1 MTSGGAFFVTGSQ
14 GFQHPDILKQIVNEG
29 HEIGNHSFTHKDLSN
44 MSSLRFKFEVN
55 ATQKLIKDV
64 TGYSTT
70 LLRPPYT
77 TDVDYNKKQLSA
89 VKTAQDMG
97 YLFVGNYIDSRDWEG
112 KSSEE
117 IVDTVLKELPNGNII
132 LLHDGGGDRSETVA
146 ALPQII
152 KQLQS
157 EGYSFVSI
165 SELLDLDQDDLM
177 PPVEK
182 NSSFGSIIESF
193 ASLGPLLATLF
204 KLIFLTSF
212 VVVLIRA
219 VLFIYLSYKQKQT
232 HTSIITEDYKPFVSV
247 ILPVY
252 NEEKV
257 IENTVSTILAS
268 NYTNYEI
275 VIIDDGSTDR
285 TRSILE
291 SNFNHLDHVHF
302 ISKENEGKA
311 ASLNRGIQEA
321 QGDIIITMDAD
332 TEINEEAIS
341 YLIRHFQ
348 DPMVSAVSGN
358 VKVGNKRKILS
369 LWQHIEYVTSFNLE
383 KRALQMINSITVV
396 PGALGAWRKED
407 IEKVNLFEEETL
419 AEDTDLTI
427 KIIRTGKR
435 IIFEEKAIGYTEVPT
450 KLKDLTKQR
459 LRWYFGILQ
468 SLWKHKD
475 ALFQRKY
482 KGLAFVGIPNMM
494 FQITF
499 QLLVPIIDILLIIA
513 LLTQTYSLLIYIL
526 IFIAIDTFISL
537 YAFKLERERLSPL
550 RWIIIQR
557 FAYRIFFAYIT
568 WKVVIKA
575 IQGVSVKWGKLDR
588 IGKKSY

>member
-1 MTSGGAFFVTGSQ
+1 
-14 GFQHPDILKQIVNEG
+14 
-29 HEIGNHSFTHKDLSN
+29 
-44 MSSLRFKFEVN
+44 
-55 ATQKLIKDV
+55 
-64 TGYSTT
+64 
-70 LLRPPYT
+70 
-77 TDVDYNKKQLSA
+77 
-89 VKTAQDMG
+89 
-97 YLFVGNYIDSRDWEG
+97 
-112 KSSEE
+112 
-117 IVDTVLKELPNGNII
+117 
-132 LLHDGGGDRSETVA
+132 
-146 ALPQII
+146 
-152 KQLQS
+152 
-157 EGYSFVSI
+157 
-165 SELLDLDQDDLM
+165 M